1 MILYIPTPYYPFEN
15 AVFAHGTPRRCP
27 MDKPQRLIPP
37 LVLSAI
43 VTRHRVGCVLFYEI
57 YLMSNK

>member
-15 AVFAHGTPRRCP
+15 AVFVHGTPRRCP

-43 VTRHRVGCVLFYEI
+43 VTRHRVGRVLF
-57 YLMSNK
+57 L